1 MDSRPVRFRGECTE
15 NQSVCCTTELCLSV
29 DKLKTKKKTSTGNQL
44 LKLRILTPL
53 LDWKRC
59 SKALSRHH
67 SSVVPIF
74 VTRTIQDS
82 KSKFL
87 RERLCSQSIEIFRE
101 DICSVVHR
109 VHSTQRLTFLSY
121 PLLYCKASYFDV
133 LESAW
138 SLALYNMS
146 CRV

>member
-67 SSVVPIF
+67 SSVVTIF

-101 DICSVVHR
+101 DICSVCSSCPLDSQIDVSLI
-109 VHSTQRLTFLSY
+109 STVVLQSIVFRCAGVRLV
-121 PLLYCKASYFDV
+121 PCAV
-133 LESAW
+133 
-138 SLALYNMS
+138 
-146 CRV
+146 